1 MAKFQVGLSTR
12 VSGLFWVHFIGSGLF
27 LPFFPLLLSNRSLSV
42 SEIATALA
50 LATFARI
57 LAAPLLT
64 SLSDKTGRRRLS
76 IFIYSWAGVGFLVLF
91 AATDSYIATL
101 VAVAGLM
108 IFWAPIIPLADAYA
122 LDVVR
127 QRGGQYGRMRL
138 WGSVAFIAGNLA
150 GGWLISF
157 ATDLPYLG
165 GILLSLLATAVVAI
179 TLPPA
184 TRRANGK
191 EQADDVRPVVFRQIW
206 FLALLGAVG
215 LIQASH
221 AGYYAFATIFWRTSG
236 VPDTAIGLIWS
247 IGVVTEIALFLYA
260 SRLPAWF
267 TPLRLILIGG
277 LAGVLRWL
285 LFAEATS
292 PAFIVLLQGLH
303 GLSFGAVHLGTVS
316 LLGRIVPSRWSATG
330 QSLMATSIGL
340 LNALATWGSG
350 PLYAQ
355 APAHAFWAMSGLSLL
370 GVVALLV
377 LAGRVTR
384 EVSAVSEPADR

>member
-1 MAKFQVGLSTR
+1 MIKIQTGLSTR
-12 VSGLFWVHFIGSGLF
+12 VSGLFWAHFVGSGLF
-27 LPFFPLLLSNRSLSV
+27 LPFFPLLLSNRALSV

-57 LAAPLLT
+57 LAAPILT

-76 IFIYSWAGVGFLVLF
+76 IFLYSLAGVVFLALF
-91 AATDSYIATL
+91 ALTDSYIATL
-101 VAVAGLM
+101 IAVAGLM

-127 QRGGQYGRMRL
+127 KSGGQYGRMRL

-157 ATDLPYLG
+157 ATDLPYLAA
-165 GILLSLLATAVVAI
+165 ILMSLLATAVVAI

-184 TRRANGK
+184 GVRENGTPA
-191 EQADDVRPVVFRQIW
+191 QDAQRPVVFRQAW
-206 FLALLGAVG
+206 FLALLGGIG

-221 AGYYAFATIFWRTSG
+221 AGYYAFATIFWRASG
-236 VPDTAIGLIWS
+236 VPDTAIGLVWS
-247 IGVVTEIALFLYA
+247 LGVVTEICLFIYA
-260 SRLPAWF
+260 SRLPSWF

-277 LAGVLRWL
+277 LAGILRWT
-285 LFAEATS
+285 LFAQATDLT
-292 PAFIVLLQGLH
+292 FIIALQGLH

-316 LLGRIVPSRWSATG
+316 LLGRIVPPRWSATG

-350 PLYAQ
+350 PLYAE
-355 APAHAFWAMSGLSLL
+355 APAHAFWAMAGLSLL
-370 GVVALLV
+370 GVLALLV
-377 LAGRVTR
+377 LARRVTL
-384 EVSAVSEPADR
+384 ATANAP